1 MKLASRVLLAI
12 ALLLVPYSTSAQSPG
27 QVTAQPGNLAGLLFA
42 SSFGQWQVPQGNAGQ
57 FSWSSANFCKAN
69 ADGFYLN
76 PVFAVGTPV
85 TIVDAVAANTETVV
99 PTAVTVTGSGCSIT
113 VNPTHPHLSFY
124 LTSGT
129 GGLQEAI
136 NFARNLPYQVVV
148 TSDWSRLGG
157 QTGMLSAA
165 INGTNV
171 GVVDWRT
178 NCPVPY
184 SWSGSA
190 YSAGSSW
197 CSGGGSTT
205 VVEVNG
211 VPISPASPANFVD
224 TASVTWAFTGSQIEA
239 TAAGGTGVC
248 GPLPGD
254 ATSTQCGTNALTN
267 LNGATSELSGF
278 GHNAVSNVGVGE
290 GGPQTAQYV
299 VGVGT
304 DAASTLLGQSLQIVG
319 VGANASSQMADGTD
333 IVGVGDNAAS
343 QSGGCTDVVGL
354 GDNTSTGCVISIQI
368 VGIGDNSASNVA
380 TTSDDIIGV
389 GNNAASNIGAGSSD
403 VVGIG
408 DLSVS
413 NLGAGSDDIIGIGH
427 CAAATLGA
435 ASSDV
440 IQIGHS
446 TLCGYSST
454 VYTDSI
460 AIGNNQISAS
470 HQVTLGD
477 AAITQ
482 LRLYGC
488 PSGKVALA
496 DGSGTCVTPSS
507 GGVTSINTN
516 AGAFTFSFSAGAGS
530 CSGTTCT
537 FTGSGSGGGSVTNFV
552 ASSGSWPTWLV
563 PSVATSTTTPTLSV
577 SASAIPNSALAN
589 AATTVNGQTCTL
601 GSTCTITV
609 GTGTVTNFS
618 AGTLSP
624 LFTTSVA
631 TATTTPALTFSLS
644 NAAQNSVFAGPASG
658 GAGAPSYQT
667 APTISAANMTSF
679 PTLNQNTTGN
689 AATATAL
696 AGTPTLCSSG
706 NAPTGILANGNATG
720 CAAIGG
726 GSTVWSALT
735 SATGNLSLS
744 NAAYSTTFN
753 QVSTGSGDLFKW
765 ADTGTGTGIL
775 GHFTVAL
782 GSSEI
787 PWQADVNGLG
797 WKVGIDGSL
806 TAVGSSPSHG
816 LTIPGGSA
824 LSGLANALVITT
836 NSSGLAFFNE
846 NNTGASRVCTAAN
859 GQCPGGTTSP
869 GGTNGQVEFNN
880 AGAFGGFTVS
890 GDGTLNT
897 STGALTVTK
906 SSGVAFGTA
915 AFDNTGT
922 SGAVIPLLNG
932 GNAWSALNQFSAG
945 LLVGSTGITIA
956 SGTPASGVAGS
967 AIVASDASH
976 GYLMTN
982 ENNTGLVRVCTA
994 SNGIC
999 NPLYFNGTLR
1009 TTPLHAAGLA
1019 TLSAGTVNVSL
1030 PFSFTST
1037 STFGCSVNDQTAF
1050 NSSSSTNLA
1059 ANQIQLQGTGTHSIF
1074 YDCVGY

>member
-1 MKLASRVLLAI
+1 
-12 ALLLVPYSTSAQSPG
+12 
-27 QVTAQPGNLAGLLFA
+27 
-42 SSFGQWQVPQGNAGQ
+42 
-57 FSWSSANFCKAN
+57 
-69 ADGFYLN
+69 
-76 PVFAVGTPV
+76 
-85 TIVDAVAANTETVV
+85 
-99 PTAVTVTGSGCSIT
+99 
-113 VNPTHPHLSFY
+113 
-124 LTSGT
+124 
-129 GGLQEAI
+129 
-136 NFARNLPYQVVV
+136 
-148 TSDWSRLGG
+148 
-157 QTGMLSAA
+157 
-165 INGTNV
+165 
-171 GVVDWRT
+171 
-178 NCPVPY
+178 
-184 SWSGSA
+184 
-190 YSAGSSW
+190 
-197 CSGGGSTT
+197 
-205 VVEVNG
+205 
-211 VPISPASPANFVD
+211 
-224 TASVTWAFTGSQIEA
+224 
-239 TAAGGTGVC
+239 
-248 GPLPGD
+248 
-254 ATSTQCGTNALTN
+254 
-267 LNGATSELSGF
+267 
-278 GHNAVSNVGVGE
+278 
-290 GGPQTAQYV
+290 
-299 VGVGT
+299 
-304 DAASTLLGQSLQIVG
+304 
-319 VGANASSQMADGTD
+319 
-333 IVGVGDNAAS
+333 
-343 QSGGCTDVVGL
+343 
-354 GDNTSTGCVISIQI
+354 
-368 VGIGDNSASNVA
+368 
-380 TTSDDIIGV
+380 
-389 GNNAASNIGAGSSD
+389 
-403 VVGIG
+403 
-408 DLSVS
+408 
-413 NLGAGSDDIIGIGH
+413 
-427 CAAATLGA
+427 
-435 ASSDV
+435 
-440 IQIGHS
+440 
-446 TLCGYSST
+446 
-454 VYTDSI
+454 
-460 AIGNNQISAS
+460 
-470 HQVTLGD
+470 
-477 AAITQ
+477 
-482 LRLYGC
+482 
-488 PSGKVALA
+488 
-496 DGSGTCVTPSS
+496 
-507 GGVTSINTN
+507 
-516 AGAFTFSFSAGAGS
+516 
-530 CSGTTCT
+530 
-537 FTGSGSGGGSVTNFV
+537 
-552 ASSGSWPTWLV
+552 
-563 PSVATSTTTPTLSV
+563 
-577 SASAIPNSALAN
+577 
-589 AATTVNGQTCTL
+589 
-601 GSTCTITV
+601 
-609 GTGTVTNFS
+609 
-618 AGTLSP
+618 
-624 LFTTSVA
+624 
-631 TATTTPALTFSLS
+631 
-644 NAAQNSVFAGPASG
+644 
-658 GAGAPSYQT
+658 
-667 APTISAANMTSF
+667 MTSF